1 MVEYWNKIR
10 IFALILAFYQSIT
23 AQIVMLRVLFVFIA
37 LTVGAVS
44 LAEGVHIPDNLEEA
58 LSMLDKAL
66 AKRQLYINKRMS
78 RIDSLK
84 EVASNADEKRLLT
97 LYSTIGE
104 EYRTYNVDSAI
115 HYYLKGH
122 ELSCRMNDDMQS
134 MHYKLM
140 VSSIM
145 PIVGVVKEEVD
156 FFDSIQVADLHRDL
170 VPTYYYSG
178 CQLYYYMQQFYTEF
192 PKLQRKYTDKA
203 MEFND
208 LLLNYLDSK
217 TPVAMLYRA
226 QSQLMHNQNTLAMA
240 TLNDMLEITP
250 IEDNLYARGANKLAL
265 CYQIRNKHRE
275 QMYYLALSAL
285 SDVWNGTLEEASLMK
300 LGTALYKEGDVRRA
314 YRYLTISIDNAVAC
328 GAKMRALQASLALPY
343 ISQNYKEKEVRMQM
357 WIIGFVVC
365 LIVAIIA
372 LVAVVVLL
380 RRDMTKL
387 RTLKCRLSEANESK
401 EAYNSRFL
409 NLSSI
414 YMDKLE
420 EFNRFAGRKIAAKQV
435 DELYAFVKSGKIMEE
450 QRKLFYEVF
459 DKAFVHTYP
468 DFVDEVN
475 ALLQDDKQIVLAE
488 GVLLNTELRI
498 IAFMRL
504 GVDDSNQ
511 IARFLNL
518 SLNTIYTYRNKL
530 KSRAKK
536 RDVFESD
543 VMKIGRID

>member
-1 MVEYWNKIR
+1 
-10 IFALILAFYQSIT
+10 
-23 AQIVMLRVLFVFIA
+23 MLKRVLFVLIA
-37 LTVGAVS
+37 MMAGVVS
-44 LAEGVHIPDNLEEA
+44 FAEKIHVPDNLGEA

-66 AKRQLYINKRMS
+66 ENRQLYLEKRVS

-84 EVASNADEKRLLT
+84 DEANNADDKKLLT
-97 LYSTIGE
+97 LYSAIGE
-104 EYRTYNVDSAI
+104 EYRTYNVDSAL

-122 ELSCRMNDDMQS
+122 DLACCMDDELQK

-145 PIVGVVKEEVD
+145 PIVGIVKEEVD
-156 FFDSIQVADLHRDL
+156 FFDSIQVADLPKDL
-170 VPTYYYSG
+170 LPTYYYAG
-178 CQLYYYMQQFYTEF
+178 CQLYHYMQQFYAEF
-192 PKLQRKYTDKA
+192 PDLQRVYVHKA
-203 MEFND
+203 MDFND
-208 LLLNYLDSK
+208 SLLLYLDSR
-217 TPVAMLYRA
+217 TSIAMLYRA
-226 QSQLMHNQNTLAMA
+226 QSQLLHQQNTLAMA

-250 IEDNLYARGANKLAL
+250 LESNLYARGANKLAQ
-265 CYQIRNKHRE
+265 CYQMRNKPRE

-285 SDVWNGTLEEASLMK
+285 SDVWSGTLEETSLMR
-300 LGTALYKEGDVRRA
+300 LGTALYKEGDVDRA
-314 YRYLTISIDNAVAC
+314 YKYLTTSIDNAVAC

-343 ISQNYKEKEVRMQM
+343 IAQSYTEKEIRMQM

-365 LIVAIIA
+365 LIVAIVA
-372 LVAVVVLL
+372 LVAFVVLL

-387 RTLKCRLSEANESK
+387 RTLKRRLSEANEAK

-409 NLSSI
+409 SLSSI

-450 QRKLFYEVF
+450 QSKMFYEVF

-468 DFVDEVN
+468 TFVEDVN
-475 ALLQDDKQIVLAE
+475 ALLQDDRQISLAE

-498 IAFMRL
+498 MAFMRL

-536 RDVFESD
+536 RDSFESD
-543 VMKIGRID
+543 IMKIGKID